1 MSIGNLNQQL
11 ALDVQGLA
19 RVRRSAAED
28 PQRELQNAA
37 AQFEA
42 LFLHQMLKSM
52 RDATPRADLM
62 ASASVRFHE
71 SLLDQQLSVHLAGRA
86 TGLSEQLVRQLSGD
100 APLAPPKPLW
110 GAAPAPRAEATSGRV
125 GFIERLAPAAQ
136 AAAGRT
142 GVPAKLIIAQAALE
156 TGWGR
161 HDIRTA
167 DGRDSHNLF
176 GIKAGAD
183 WRGETTE
190 VVTHE
195 YINGERVRVTDHFR
209 VYDSLDA
216 ALTDHG
222 RLLTQ
227 HERYAGVLSATSD
240 EAAAQALQAG
250 GYATD
255 PDYADKLIA
264 VMRGIDLPGTE
275 NQSLAALDSTDG
287 PIRPSEPAFF

>member
-11 ALDVQGLA
+11 ALDVQGLD

-28 PQRELQNAA
+28 PQRALQNAA

-62 ASASVRFHE
+62 DSASLRFHE
-71 SLLDQQLSVHLAGRA
+71 ALLDQQLSVHLAGRG
-86 TGLSEQLVRQLSGD
+86 TGLAEQLVRQLSGD
-100 APLAPPKPLW
+100 ARVAAPKPLW
-110 GAAPAPRAEATSGRV
+110 GAAPANRAETGQGSA
-125 GFIERLAPAAQ
+125 GFVERLAPAAQ
-136 AAAGRT
+136 AAAART

-156 TGWGR
+156 TGWGQ
-161 HDIRTA
+161 HEIRTA
-167 DGRDSHNLF
+167 DGRNSHNLF
-176 GIKAGAD
+176 GIKAGSD
-183 WRGETTE
+183 WRGETTQ

-195 YINGERVRVTDHFR
+195 YVNGERVRVTDHFR
-209 VYDSLDA
+209 VYDSLEA

-227 HERYAGVLSATSD
+227 HERYAGVRTAAD
-240 EAAAQALQAG
+240 DMAAARALQDG

-255 PDYADKLIA
+255 PAYADKLIA
-264 VMRGIDLPGTE
+264 VMRGIHLPEAE
-275 NQSLAALDSTDG
+275 NSLAALK
-287 PIRPSEPAFF
+287 